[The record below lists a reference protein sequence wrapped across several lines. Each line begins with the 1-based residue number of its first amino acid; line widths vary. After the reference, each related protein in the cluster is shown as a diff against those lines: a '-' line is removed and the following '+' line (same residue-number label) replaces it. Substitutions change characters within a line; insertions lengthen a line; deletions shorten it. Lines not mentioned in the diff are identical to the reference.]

1 VGPVETQAPP
11 ASAAGT
17 TASPDA
23 GGLFTVVLNAV
34 GYQVRTT
41 VKPEAVAAVAT
52 TFTFPLLLAF
62 LVFLFVLIQSR
73 LDSRDP
79 KLRYAPA
86 SAGETYLAFED
97 EDR

>member
-1 VGPVETQAPP
+1 
-11 ASAAGT
+11 
-17 TASPDA
+17 
-23 GGLFTVVLNAV
+23 VLNAV
-34 GYQVRTT
+34 GDQVRTT

-52 TFTFPLLLAF
+52 TFTFPLALAV